1 MGIIKIMD
9 TDLANKIAAGEV
21 VESIF
26 SVVKELVE
34 NSVDAGSASIKIE
47 LVESGLKQIKVTDDG
62 KGMKKADAL
71 LAIQRHATS
80 KVFNLHDLETINTL
94 GFRGEALASI
104 ISVSMAK
111 ISTYDGKEAT
121 EIEIVDGKIT
131 KTSTGAMRRGTEIT
145 INNLFYNTPARLKY
159 LKSLYAELADV
170 VTYVNKMALAYPDIK
185 FSLFNDKKQLLLT
198 DGSNNLLKVINSIYG
213 KEVSANMLELNA
225 SNDDYEITGFVSK
238 PIITR
243 SNRNAITIIVNGRNV
258 RNTELNRAIL
268 EAYYTFIPENKT
280 PIIVLNIDVDP
291 RLVDVNIHPAKLDIK
306 FSEKKELSRLIKKEI
321 TKLLRGTDLIPE
333 VKVTKPEI
341 ETNYEELTLDLV
353 REDTPEYTS
362 EVKEVEINKIPEMY
376 VSGFIHGTYILC
388 ENEYGMYLI
397 DQHAAKER
405 INYEYYLKKLGET
418 GSEVTETLIPLT
430 LEFTNAEYLVINE
443 RLNELSKLNLEV
455 EEFGENTLKVNS
467 HPIWLPT
474 GYESDAIRKICDL
487 VINLNRDFCKEKFNE
502 KIAIMLSCK
511 LAIKANDKIS
521 TEEAESLINDLRNCD
536 NPYTCPHGRP
546 TLVTFTNYELEKMFK
561 RVSG

>member
-1 MGIIKIMD
+1 MGIIKIME

-502 KIAIMLSCK
+502 KIAITLSCK